1 MDPEKD
7 IIKYYM
13 KGKIDKYIQ
22 IENLPKAVNRKST
35 PYYEYALNNILKN
48 P

>member
-35 PYYEYALNNILKN
+35 LYYEYALNNILKN